1 MAREPVR
8 KAVFHAQWISWDDA
22 WKQGQSAGWSLELVA
37 TRLRKGL
44 QGEKIPS
51 IDEVITGPGTVE
63 TIDLSPEFWNT
74 VYICVENILGDC
86 VVWWPKRGSTLPGG
100 VAQKSKHNIFLGRE
114 AIDAMW
120 PIEQVTPVAPQGRKS
135 RPGGRPPGPPPRH
148 DWPTELGAYLITR
161 VKVGPKIT
169 TDHKLAD
176 DFLKYCS
183 EKFDWQPEQSAVRDK
198 IPDLLKLIR

>member
-63 TIDLSPEFWNT
+63 TIDLSPEFCEMARNRCVAAEQFLRDRGLNPLRYVTT
-74 VYICVENILGDC
+74 V
-86 VVWWPKRGSTLPGG
+86 S
-100 VAQKSKHNIFLGRE
+100 
-114 AIDAMW
+114 
-120 PIEQVTPVAPQGRKS
+120 
-135 RPGGRPPGPPPRH
+135 
-148 DWPTELGAYLITR
+148 
-161 VKVGPKIT
+161 
-169 TDHKLAD
+169 
-176 DFLKYCS
+176 
-183 EKFDWQPEQSAVRDK
+183 
-198 IPDLLKLIR
+198 